1 MHLKEVAS
9 YFVLLKPG
17 KHFPISKMPCFVFKG
32 EMLQNKG
39 RTSEKINSGGF
50 EEEEDKKKN
59 EEKNG
64 DLQVIAE
71 EPEELLDYA
80 NTGTPQG
87 SNQEG
92 IGPPNL
98 TQKRQELTNYRK

>member
-1 MHLKEVAS
+1 
-9 YFVLLKPG
+9 
-17 KHFPISKMPCFVFKG
+17 
-32 EMLQNKG
+32 MLQNKG

-50 EEEEDKKKN
+50 EDEEDQKKK

-71 EPEELLDYA
+71 EPKELLDNT

-92 IGPPNL
+92 IGPPNK
-98 TQKRQELTNYRK
+98 T

>member
-9 YFVLLKPG
+9 HFVLLKPG
-17 KHFPISKMPCFVFKG
+17 KHFPISKMPYFVFKG

-39 RTSEKINSGGF
+39 RTSEKINSGRF
-50 EEEEDKKKN
+50 EDEEDQKKK

-71 EPEELLDYA
+71 EPKELLDNA

-92 IGPPNL
+92 IGPPNK
-98 TQKRQELTNYRK
+98 T

>member
-1 MHLKEVAS
+1 
-9 YFVLLKPG
+9 
-17 KHFPISKMPCFVFKG
+17 
-32 EMLQNKG
+32 MLQNKG

-50 EEEEDKKKN
+50 EDEEDKKKN

-71 EPEELLDYA
+71 EPEELLDNA

-92 IGPPNL
+92 IGHPNL
-98 TQKRQELTNYRK
+98 TQKRQEVINSVQKINIPSPENG

>member
-1 MHLKEVAS
+1 
-9 YFVLLKPG
+9 
-17 KHFPISKMPCFVFKG
+17 MPCFVFEG
-32 EMLQNKG
+32 GMLQNKG

-50 EEEEDKKKN
+50 EDEEDQKKK

-71 EPEELLDYA
+71 EPKELLDNA

-92 IGPPNL
+92 IGPPNK
-98 TQKRQELTNYRK
+98 T